1 MQDHVSH
8 KKDTKS
14 TLAGPINGTSD
25 AMTSDAFWAELKK
38 HGYTKRDIINA
49 GGRRRVILQSR
60 DTIDF
65 NSITHPD
72 DLTEDQRK
80 SELSKFIRIYVG

>member
-1 MQDHVSH
+1 MQNQVSH
-8 KKDTKS
+8 KKDSKS

-25 AMTSDAFWAELKK
+25 AMTSEAFWAELKK
-38 HGYTKRDIINA
+38 HGYTKRNVIDT

-60 DTIDF
+60 DTSDI

-80 SELSKFIRIYVG
+80 SELSRFIRIYVG